1 MRFSGFEFLPLIVSY
16 ILIHLL
22 IYSFKKIMSCHF
34 RVFKQFYTTS
44 AKPIPK
50 WLPESF
56 IICPKD
62 IAKSMESA
70 TPGARPLPRRVSKP
84 DERKDLLDRS
94 TILNKTSKKPVVW
107 IAKSSSGSKGKA
119 ISYFNWWIRIVIAYF
134 ALIFLLHFQICFWY
148 YIYTWI
154 HIWILRYK
162 TLVI

>member
-1 MRFSGFEFLPLIVSY
+1 
-16 ILIHLL
+16 
-22 IYSFKKIMSCHF
+22 MSCHF
-34 RVFKQFYTTS
+34 RVFKEFYTTS

-70 TPGARPLPRRVSKP
+70 APGARPLPRRVSKP

-107 IAKSSSGSKGKA
+107 IAKSSSGSKGNA
-119 ISYFNWWIRIVIAYF
+119 LSYLMN
-134 ALIFLLHFQICFWY
+134 LDCDLHPC
-148 YIYTWI
+148 I
-154 HIWILRYK
+154 HTIMYSNS
-162 TLVI
+162 